1 MLRTGIAYTP
11 KETVNYET
19 FVKMLYL
26 EKYAGEKPFEGPVSM
41 LISAFY
47 QIPKSAS
54 KRRREAM
61 ARHHIPPTTR
71 PDIDNIA
78 KIIMDALAGVAY
90 EAVSYTHLDVYKR
103 QVGGTVLDP
112 FAGSGTTLL
121 VATQHHRKSIGIE
134 LNPEYIEIAKRRLN
148 SVQLKLVEVSEEGE
162 T

>member
-1 MLRTGIAYTP
+1 MACRSIIIPGKPLGKQRPRVLKTGIAYTP

-54 KRRREAM
+54 KRQRKAM
-61 ARHHIPPTTR
+61 ARHHILPTTR

-90 EAVSYTHLDVYKR
+90 QDDKQVTSCAVNKLYSHEPKVVVDVIGE
-103 QVGGTVLDP
+103 VDP
-112 FAGSGTTLL
+112 A
-121 VATQHHRKSIGIE
+121 
-134 LNPEYIEIAKRRLN
+134 
-148 SVQLKLVEVSEEGE
+148 
-162 T
+162 

>member
-1 MLRTGIAYTP
+1 MTIRKLVIPGKPLGKQRPRVLKTGIAYTP

-26 EKYAGEKPFEGPVSM
+26 EEYANEKPFTGPVSM

-54 KRRREAM
+54 KKHKEAM
-61 ARHHIPPTTR
+61 ARHDIPPTTR

-90 EAVSYTHLDVYKR
+90 EDDKQITSC
-103 QVGGTVLDP
+103 
-112 FAGSGTTLL
+112 
-121 VATQHHRKSIGIE
+121 SI
-134 LNPEYIEIAKRRLN
+134 N
-148 SVQLKLVEVSEEGE
+148 KLYSDEPKVIVNVIGEVDSA
-162 T
+162 

>member
-1 MLRTGIAYTP
+1 MACRSIIIPGKPLGKQRPRVLRTGIAYTP

-90 EAVSYTHLDVYKR
+90 QDDKQVTSCAVNKLYSHEPKVIVNI
-103 QVGGTVLDP
+103 VGEVDP
-112 FAGSGTTLL
+112 A
-121 VATQHHRKSIGIE
+121 
-134 LNPEYIEIAKRRLN
+134 
-148 SVQLKLVEVSEEGE
+148 
-162 T
+162 

>member
-1 MLRTGIAYTP
+1 MACRSIIIPGKPLGKQRPRVLRTGIAYTP
-11 KETVNYET
+11 KETVTYET

-61 ARHHIPPTTR
+61 ARHHIPPTTK
-71 PDIDNIA
+71 PDLDNIA

-90 EAVSYTHLDVYKR
+90 EDDKQITSCSINKLYSDEPKVIVN
-103 QVGGTVLDP
+103 VIGEVDP
-112 FAGSGTTLL
+112 A
-121 VATQHHRKSIGIE
+121 
-134 LNPEYIEIAKRRLN
+134 
-148 SVQLKLVEVSEEGE
+148 
-162 T
+162 

>member
-1 MLRTGIAYTP
+1 MACRSIIIPGKPLGKQRPRVLKTGIAYTP

-90 EAVSYTHLDVYKR
+90 QDDKQVTSCAVNKLYSHEPKVIVNI
-103 QVGGTVLDP
+103 VG
-112 FAGSGTTLL
+112 
-121 VATQHHRKSIGIE
+121 
-134 LNPEYIEIAKRRLN
+134 
-148 SVQLKLVEVSEEGE
+148 EVDLA
-162 T
+162 

>member
-1 MLRTGIAYTP
+1 MVCRSIIIPGKPLGKQRPRVLKTGIAYTP

-26 EKYAGEKPFEGPVSM
+26 EKYAGKKPFEGPVSM

-54 KRRREAM
+54 KGRREAM
-61 ARHHIPPTTR
+61 ARHHILPTTR

-90 EAVSYTHLDVYKR
+90 QDDKQVTSCAVNKLYSHEPKVVVDVIGE
-103 QVGGTVLDP
+103 VDP
-112 FAGSGTTLL
+112 A
-121 VATQHHRKSIGIE
+121 
-134 LNPEYIEIAKRRLN
+134 
-148 SVQLKLVEVSEEGE
+148 
-162 T
+162 